1 MGAARRVGLIS
12 VDHVE
17 HSGFSDQRKGE
28 ADMTHE
34 QETNVLSEAVQLV
47 LEEGLD
53 GLGPAVSVLL
63 NEAMKIERSRT
74 LAAEPWER
82 TPERRG
88 YANGYKQ
95 RTLKTRLGKLELQ
108 VPQVRGEVG
117 YYPSALERGQRSE
130 RALKLALA
138 EMYVQG
144 VSTRNVTEVLE
155 VMCGTSVSSSEVSR
169 ASALMDEELGKWR
182 QRPLAEVPYLVL
194 DARYEKVRQD
204 GAVASCAVLIASGVD
219 AEGRRTVLGVSV
231 SLSEGEVHWRD
242 FLRGLKE
249 RGLHGMKMITSDDH
263 HGLKAALRGT
273 FSGVPWQRCQV
284 HLQRNAAG
292 YVPKVAMRGQV
303 AQTIR
308 EIFTAPD
315 REDAQRLLD
324 KAVAKYQQSASKL
337 AAWMAENLPEGFT
350 AFSLPASLRRRLRST
365 NMVEWVNKEIRRR
378 TRVAALFPNEQS
390 LLRLVSAILVEISE
404 DWETGK
410 RYVSLDEE

>member
-1 MGAARRVGLIS
+1 
-12 VDHVE
+12 
-17 HSGFSDQRKGE
+17 
-28 ADMTHE
+28 MTHE

-47 LEEGLD
+47 LEDGLD

-63 NEAMKIERSRT
+63 NEAMKIERSRA
-74 LAAEPWER
+74 LAADPWER
-82 TPERRG
+82 TSERRG
-88 YANGYKQ
+88 YANGYKP

-108 VPQVRGEVG
+108 VPQVRGEVD

-144 VSTRNVTEVLE
+144 VSTRNVTEVME
-155 VMCGTSVSSSEVSR
+155 AMCGTSVSSSEVSR

-219 AEGRRTVLGVSV
+219 VEGRRTVLGVSV
-231 SLSEGEVHWRD
+231 SLSEGEVHWRE

-249 RGLHGMKMITSDDH
+249 RVLHGMKMITSDDH
-263 HGLKAALRGT
+263 QGLKAALRGT

-303 AQTIR
+303 ARTIR

-324 KAVAKYQQSASKL
+324 KAVTKYEKSASKL

-350 AFSLPASLRRRLRST
+350 AFSLPANLRRRLRST
-365 NMVEWVNKEIRRR
+365 NMVEWVNKEIKRR
-378 TRVAALFPNEQS
+378 TRVAGLFPNEKS

>member
-1 MGAARRVGLIS
+1 MGAARRLGLTN

-17 HSGFSDQRKGE
+17 HSDFTYQRKGE
-28 ADMTHE
+28 VNMIHE
-34 QETNVLSEAVQLV
+34 QENNVLSEAVQLV
-47 LEEGLD
+47 LDEGLE

-74 LAAEPWER
+74 LVAEPWQR
-82 TPERRG
+82 TPERKG
-88 YANGYKQ
+88 YANGYKP
-95 RTLKTRLGKLELQ
+95 RTLKTRLGKLALQ
-108 VPQVRGEVG
+108 VPQVRGDVD
-117 YYPSALERGQRSE
+117 YYPSALDRGQRSE

-155 VMCGTSVSSSEVSR
+155 TMCGTTVSSSEVSR
-169 ASALMDEELGKWR
+169 ASALLDEELEKWR
-182 QRPLAEVPYLVL
+182 CRPLGEVPYMVL

-204 GAVASCAVLIASGVD
+204 GAVASVAVLIASGVD
-219 AEGRRTVLGVSV
+219 AEGHRTILGVSV
-231 SLSEGEVHWRD
+231 SISEAEVHWRE
-242 FLRGLKE
+242 FLRSLKA
-249 RGLHGMKMITSDDH
+249 RGLHGLKMVTSDDH
-263 HGLKAALRGT
+263 DGLKAGLRGA

-292 YVPKVAMRGQV
+292 YVPKTDMRAQV

-315 REDAQRLLD
+315 REEAQRLLD
-324 KAVAKYQQSASKL
+324 KAVEKYRKSASKL
-337 AAWMAENLPEGFT
+337 AAWMSENLPEGFT
-350 AFSLPASLRRRLRST
+350 AFLLPVKLRRRLRST

-378 TRVAALFPNEQS
+378 TRVAGLFPNEQS
-390 LLRLVSAILVEISE
+390 LLRLVSALLVEISE

-410 RYVSLDEE
+410 RYVSLNEE